1 MYAKEN
7 PDRKKQNNT
16 KKQSKKANK
25 QTNKKKQT
33 NPLIWQLLRNFNIE
47 NVNLLSN
54 PNANPQ
60 NGVAHKINNMYTKKK
75 LLLVWRILHSLKFY
89 WKFSVELKLIQL
101 T

>member
-1 MYAKEN
+1 M
-7 PDRKKQNNT
+7 RKKTLIEKNKTIQKNKTKQNKA
-16 KKQSKKANK
+16 KKQTNK
-25 QTNKKKQT
+25 QTNKKKQ
-33 NPLIWQLLRNFNIE
+33 ILRNFNIE

>member
-25 QTNKKKQT
+25 QTNKQTKT

-75 LLLVWRILHSLKFY
+75 LLLV
-89 WKFSVELKLIQL
+89 
-101 T
+101 

>member
-1 MYAKEN
+1 M
-7 PDRKKQNNT
+7 RKKTLIEKNKTIQKNKTKQNKA
-16 KKQSKKANK
+16 KKQTNK
-25 QTNKKKQT
+25 QTNKKKT

-75 LLLVWRILHSLKFY
+75 LLLV
-89 WKFSVELKLIQL
+89 
-101 T
+101 

>member
-1 MYAKEN
+1 M
-7 PDRKKQNNT
+7 RKKTLIEKNKTIQKNKTKQNKA
-16 KKQSKKANK
+16 KKQTNK
-25 QTNKKKQT
+25 QTNKQKKT

-75 LLLVWRILHSLKFY
+75 LLLV
-89 WKFSVELKLIQL
+89 
-101 T
+101 

>member
-1 MYAKEN
+1 M
-7 PDRKKQNNT
+7 RKKTLIEKNKTIQKNKTKQN
-16 KKQSKKANK
+16 KAKK
-25 QTNKKKQT
+25 QTNKQKKT

-75 LLLVWRILHSLKFY
+75 LLLV
-89 WKFSVELKLIQL
+89 
-101 T
+101 